1 LNKEMFNL
9 KNHRLNARIKL
20 LPRKRAVVTYSS
32 SLPVLKNIIKS
43 GHLSA
48 RETVVVWFI
57 VAN

>member
-1 LNKEMFNL
+1 MFNL
-9 KNHRLNARIKL
+9 KNHRLNDRIKL
-20 LPRKRAVVTYSS
+20 LLRKRAGVTYSS

-48 RETVVVWFI
+48 SETAAVWFI